1 MMVAYELGN
10 LGGTL
15 WSRGELGYIKKCDFS
30 KPKVSASIQGSP
42 QGIQE
47 QYFVVLSV

>member
-10 LGGTL
+10 LGGTFGL
-15 WSRGELGYIKKCDFS
+15 RGELGYIKRSHFS
-30 KPKVSASIQGSP
+30 KIQVFASIQGHL

-47 QYFVVLSV
+47 